1 MNRRGRIAGVVAL
14 TGGLLMFPSLTRAQA
29 TTAEATRPAGKEV
42 TVTGKDGSRQTGKLL
57 SFTSTQ
63 LVLRRRNGDVTL
75 PLANVRQVLRDS
87 HWVRN
92 STLIGLAA
100 GAGIGIGSCFASGY
114 CRSLEDATDEVMAV
128 LVTGI
133 GAGTGALIGVAT
145 RPSASSRTIY
155 LTPGTTALSV
165 TPVLGKGAVGVG
177 GTIRW

>member
-1 MNRRGRIAGVVAL
+1 
-14 TGGLLMFPSLTRAQA
+14 
-29 TTAEATRPAGKEV
+29 
-42 TVTGKDGSRQTGKLL
+42 
-57 SFTSTQ
+57 
-63 LVLRRRNGDVTL
+63 
-75 PLANVRQVLRDS
+75 
-87 HWVRN
+87 
-92 STLIGLAA
+92 
-100 GAGIGIGSCFASGY
+100 
-114 CRSLEDATDEVMAV
+114 MAV